1 MGGIILKRSEI
12 KSSKFSPIK
21 TSKISDEVY
30 KQLVS
35 MIRHGQLKPGEKL
48 PSEREMASDLGI
60 SRQSLREALYRAK
73 IMGLIEV
80 RQGEGSFVLSSAH
93 ESLQTPLVGLLEEE
107 VERIFEF
114 FEIRKLIEGW
124 CAEKASTVATVED
137 LERMKQIL
145 KKMEAVLPSGKTW
158 EEVDMEF
165 HLCIAA
171 ATHNVIAMHIMEA
184 LRESFDAFFR
194 FRKVITK
201 SEKKDLLWHHHNE
214 VYKAINQR
222 NASMARQKIVD
233 HLNFIERK
241 IREDIG
247 NM

>member
-1 MGGIILKRSEI
+1 MKRSM
-12 KSSKFSPIK
+12 FSPVK

-35 MIRHGQLKPGEKL
+35 MINRGQLKPGEKL

-80 RQGEGSFVLSSAH
+80 RQGEGSFVLSYPH
-93 ESLQTPLVGLLEEE
+93 ESLQAPLLVLLEEE

-124 CAEKASTVATVED
+124 CAEKAAAVATIVD
-137 LERMKQIL
+137 LEKMKEIL
-145 KKMEAVLPSGKTW
+145 EKMEKVLPSDATW
-158 EEVDMEF
+158 QEVDMEF
-165 HLCIAA
+165 HLSVAA
-171 ATHNVIAMHIMEA
+171 ATHNVIAVHIMEA

-201 SEKKDLLWHHHNE
+201 SEKKDLIWRHHDE
-214 VYKAINQR
+214 VYKAISQR
-222 NASMARQKIVD
+222 NASLARQKIVD

-241 IREDIG
+241 IREDIV
-247 NM
+247 NMRS

>member
-1 MGGIILKRSEI
+1 MKKNGTD
-12 KSSKFSPIK
+12 KSRFSPVR

-35 MIRHGQLKPGEKL
+35 MISNGQLRPGEKL

-80 RQGEGSFVLSSAH
+80 RQGEGSFILPSAC
-93 ESLQTPLVGLLEEE
+93 ESLQTPLLALPEGEVG
-107 VERIFEF
+107 RIFEF

-124 CAEKASTVATVED
+124 CAEKAAMEATPND
-137 LERMKQIL
+137 LRKMRGILERMEK
-145 KKMEAVLPSGKTW
+145 VVPSDSAW
-158 EEVDMEF
+158 EGMDMGF
-165 HLCIAA
+165 HLSVAA

-194 FRKVITK
+194 LRKVITRPQ
-201 SEKKDLLWHHHNE
+201 KKGLLWRHHND
-214 VYKAINQR
+214 VYKAIRKR
-222 NASMARQKIVD
+222 NPSLARQKIVD
-233 HLNFIERK
+233 HLDFIERT
-241 IREDIG
+241 IREDIER
-247 NM
+247 MHK